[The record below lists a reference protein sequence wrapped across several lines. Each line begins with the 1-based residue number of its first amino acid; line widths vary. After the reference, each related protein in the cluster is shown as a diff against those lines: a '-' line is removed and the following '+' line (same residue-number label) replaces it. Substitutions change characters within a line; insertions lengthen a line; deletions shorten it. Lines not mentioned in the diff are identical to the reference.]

1 MGEER
6 RPAAKKSLGQH
17 FLVSGDVAG
26 KIVDALSPGAGELI
40 FEIGPGHG
48 ALTVF
53 LAVSG
58 ARVVAYEIDR
68 SLVASLDGR
77 FGANAGI
84 EIVQKDV
91 REVDFD
97 AEAEKRGMRSYKVIG
112 NIPYHLTGVILVGL
126 AFLCRLRGAVCMVQR
141 EVGERVLTSP
151 GERRTGVLSVFLQS
165 YFYIERVLRVRPGS
179 FRPRPRVESVVLG
192 FSPRGS
198 FGAPENRRDF
208 LDFLK
213 LAFSQRRKKLLGV
226 LREASGAKNERDR
239 FPPESLAGIDLH
251 RRPEQLALADWFGL
265 YGGWTVMKGSR

>member
-1 MGEER
+1 MGKTK

-17 FLVSGDVAG
+17 FLVSRDVAG
-26 KIVDALSPGAGELI
+26 KIVYALSPCAGELI

-48 ALTVF
+48 ALTTF
-53 LAVSG
+53 LAGSG
-58 ARVVAYEIDR
+58 ARVVACEIDR
-68 SLVASLDGR
+68 SLVSSLDGQ
-77 FGANAGI
+77 FGAHAGV

-97 AEAEKRGMRSYKVIG
+97 AEAYKRGVRNYKLIG

-126 AFLCRLRGAVCMVQR
+126 AFLGGCRRAVCMVQR
-141 EVGERVLTSP
+141 EVGERVLASP

-165 YFYIERVLRVRPGS
+165 YFDIERVLRVRPGS
-179 FRPRPRVESVVLG
+179 FQPRPRVESVVLG

-198 FGAPENRRDF
+198 TGAPEDRRGF

-213 LAFSQRRKKLLGV
+213 LTFSQRRKKLFGV
-226 LREASGAKNERDR
+226 LREASGAKNARDS

-251 RRPEQLALADWFGL
+251 RRPEQLALIDWFGL
-265 YGGWTVMKGSR
+265 YGGWSVMKGS